1 MAVVT
6 LMGCAAS
13 RKTATGSH
21 EERGDSTVAV
31 VTDSVR
37 KSDVKTDSTVHLT
50 TDESHA
56 SGTMSEKGRGEE
68 TIIERVTEST
78 DASGNKTTST
88 DRTIHRK
95 GDYERNATYELQRC
109 EMGAQAAL
117 APPVV
122 EQDAGVRVLC
132 RLVEAFGVHDDLH
145 GEAPLPEAH
154 RRPPEGGA
162 GVAVDQ
168 GQLPF
173 VIADQ
178 RRDVRFV
185 PQNLQGV
192 PGGDPSAAHVRRG
205 AQAVAVLLLG
215 DIVLVVDKLVHSC
228 SISGFVGVPTGCS
241 AM

>member
-1 MAVVT
+1 MGKIRNVTLWLMAVVT

-21 EERGDSTVAV
+21 EERGDSTVAA

-95 GDYERNATYELQRC
+95 GDYERNATYEARLKHQEEIMTRMQHTIDSLVLSNKLNVGTHWAKKDSTNVVK
-109 EMGAQAAL
+109 EKNTVDIQSMPGWKRFTIVAL
-117 APPVV
+117 IFAII
-122 EQDAGVRVLC
+122 LC
-132 RLVEAFGVHDDLH
+132 TWLYNKNKTL
-145 GEAPLPEAH
+145 
-154 RRPPEGGA
+154 
-162 GVAVDQ
+162 
-168 GQLPF
+168 
-173 VIADQ
+173 
-178 RRDVRFV
+178 
-185 PQNLQGV
+185 
-192 PGGDPSAAHVRRG
+192 
-205 AQAVAVLLLG
+205 
-215 DIVLVVDKLVHSC
+215 
-228 SISGFVGVPTGCS
+228 
-241 AM
+241 